1 MEIPLTEKELKG
13 LKSWFAKYVKS
24 FQHADPEIQ
33 QNITL
38 KEDHTHRVC
47 EAIVDIGVALGLD
60 HDALRLAEAIALLHD
75 IGRFEQFTRY
85 RTFMDAKSENHAEL
99 GVTIIER
106 EDILAS
112 LNPAAQ
118 YIIKQSVRYHNR
130 PSLPLNESQSCLF
143 YARLIRDADKLD
155 IWKVVTD
162 YYHRKH
168 KRKNGAIELELPDSI
183 GFSDE
188 VFRSLTN
195 MHPVNIHDVKNV
207 NDFKLLQVSWVF
219 DLNFRPTMDFLR
231 ERQYLELIR
240 QVLPESEKIND
251 IFKVIVTY
259 EKSFC
264 P

>member
-1 MEIPLTEKELKG
+1 MSEKELKD
-13 LKSWFAKYVKS
+13 LKSWFVKYVKS

-33 QNITL
+33 QNIIL

-47 EAIVDIGVALGLD
+47 KAIVEIGVALGLNR
-60 HDALRLAEAIALLHD
+60 DALRLAEVIALLHD
-75 IGRFEQFTRY
+75 IGRFEQYTRY
-85 RTFMDAKSENHAEL
+85 RTFMDSKSENHAEL
-99 GVTIIER
+99 GVKIIER

-112 LNPAAQ
+112 FNPAEQ

-130 PSLPLNESQSCLF
+130 PSLPSDESQTCLF

-162 YYHRKH
+162 YYHRKN
-168 KRKNGAIELELPDSI
+168 KRKNGAIELELPDSE

-188 VFRSLTN
+188 VLRSLTN
-195 MHPVNIHDVKNV
+195 MHPVNIKDVKNV
-207 NDFKLLQVSWVF
+207 NDFKLLQVSWIF
-219 DLNFRPTMDFLR
+219 DLNFRPTMDFLM

-240 QVLPESEKIND
+240 QALPESEKIND
-251 IFKVIVTY
+251 LFKVIVSY